1 MHCAKCFF
9 YEGDVGDEA
18 CARCGR
24 AFLPEANV
32 YLGLLVL
39 VTGGLA
45 WALRSLLVLSPD
57 PFARPALDLGAWA
70 THPPV
75 IIGQAAYGFLVAHP
89 AYGLV
94 MGGFLAM
101 LSVAPI
107 MTAVL
112 YGKRGGWL
120 LCVFVAL
127 LGPSPMLAAVSAF
140 GVWIAGGHTLR
151 LTSKLASGLLGLT
164 PVVVYWIGVTW
175 RSDVPHLSRTL
186 DSMRYVAPLAATA
199 TGAAAI
205 ALVVAMGR
213 ADRWHVRWPAAIL
226 SVLTVGPVL
235 ALLATVGVDRIR
247 YQMLPGPGEAPIADL
262 AAEYGAF
269 LQRYP
274 RGQTAARVR
283 AELALALEAARA
295 DAPAVASATEGPDGA
310 ARRPAGGQAPADLL
324 SVQSI
329 QYLWSQ
335 LLEQAPRSAWAVDAR
350 LHLADLAAAQG
361 LFREAARFYQ
371 EAIERTT
378 PEALREAFGLAP
390 SALEDDPLTRF
401 TLLGDFF
408 TVGRRLRARE
418 TARRLE
424 DVRRQALGHY
434 AVLHENRRPSAPA
447 ERALALYFA
456 ALSLRGTS
464 GYPDALVKAR
474 EADPEGPLADN
485 VALDLARFE
494 TIEEK
499 RIGNFKAVAA
509 RYPGTDGALLA
520 RLAAAETL
528 VPRGP
533 ADPAALPA
541 ARDLLLGVR
550 DDLAARLKADPNDP
564 YAAALDDLV
573 EKKISYVQAQ
583 IGTPEGVP

>member
-1 MHCAKCFF
+1 
-9 YEGDVGDEA
+9 
-18 CARCGR
+18 
-24 AFLPEANV
+24 
-32 YLGLLVL
+32 
-39 VTGGLA
+39 
-45 WALRSLLVLSPD
+45 
-57 PFARPALDLGAWA
+57 
-70 THPPV
+70 
-75 IIGQAAYGFLVAHP
+75 
-89 AYGLV
+89 
-94 MGGFLAM
+94 
-101 LSVAPI
+101 
-107 MTAVL
+107 
-112 YGKRGGWL
+112 
-120 LCVFVAL
+120 
-127 LGPSPMLAAVSAF
+127 MLAAVSAF

-199 TGAAAI
+199 TGAAAV

-235 ALLATVGVDRIR
+235 ALLATVGLDRIR
-247 YQMLPGPGEAPIADL
+247 YQMLPRPGEAPIADL

-274 RGQTAARVR
+274 RGQTASRVR

-295 DAPAVASATEGPDGA
+295 DAFQATTYRPPPPGA
-310 ARRPAGGQAPADLL
+310 AGQSAIRNPQSALDLL

-335 LLEQAPRSAWAVDAR
+335 LLEQAPGSEWAVDAR

-371 EAIERTT
+371 ETIERTT
-378 PEALREAFGLAP
+378 PDALREAWGLAP

-494 TIEEK
+494 AIEEE
-499 RIGNFKAVAA
+499 RIGNFQAVAA

-583 IGTPEGVP
+583 IGTPEGAP